1 MILCVTTVKRGA
13 MPQFTI
19 QLAESLIHNGQDAK
33 LCAPISDDIT
43 VPFENKNVHRFS
55 LPSSSVGK
63 QKAAHELAEYINTV
77 NPKQVWVGDETFT
90 SLILVTKLNKSID
103 VKFFVH
109 DAKPHV
115 YSRNIKRMVRF
126 KIFQY
131 MRKCVFKRADNLVF
145 MSKSS
150 MNTFL
155 ENYDYPKEKMQL
167 LRLGA
172 HVPQQQAS
180 IPPELNENK
189 EYFMFFGAI
198 EKYKNVKG
206 LLAAYKLYHGRRK
219 LVIAGRGQ
227 LTEEE
232 KKLLEEIGKDR
243 VILIN
248 RFITDGEMIALF
260 ERAWAVVLPYI
271 EASQSGVLSMAY
283 YFSKP
288 VIVTNLPGLTEFVED
303 GKTGWI
309 CKDTSDMAR
318 CLEKADD
325 STDYLDVSGAAK
337 NYSQEY
343 LNFDR
348 NVKYLLESGL

>member
-33 LCAPISDDIT
+33 LCAPISNDIT

-109 DAKPHV
+109 DAKPHI

-155 ENYDYPKEKMQL
+155 ENYDYPKEKMRL

-206 LLAAYKLYHGRRK
+206 LLEAYELYHGCRK
-219 LVIAGRGQ
+219 LVIA
-227 LTEEE
+227 
-232 KKLLEEIGKDR
+232 
-243 VILIN
+243 
-248 RFITDGEMIALF
+248 MIALF
-260 ERAWAVVLPYI
+260 DRAWAVVLPYI

-288 VIVTNLPGLTEFVED
+288 VIVTNLPGLVEFVED

-325 STDYLDVSGAAK
+325 STDYLDASGAAK